1 MAISGIVLII
11 LIVLGV
17 VVGNLLLLK
26 HSAKMPFKGK
36 STTQEDDDT
45 AP

>member
-1 MAISGIVLII
+1 MAISGVVLII

-36 STTQEDDDT
+36 STTQENDDT